1 MSYQLPPLI
10 WLRAFEAA
18 ARCNSFTL
26 ASQELNLTSAAVSHQ
41 VRSLEQHLDQK
52 LFERLPRSLRLTDMG
67 RAYLPSVRRAFDE
80 LSASTY
86 GLFGAKG
93 EQSII
98 VRCTAT
104 FAVSWL
110 IPRLKKFMQAYPNI
124 DIRLYT
130 AIWTEALNLEETDL
144 DIRFGDG
151 SWAGYHATLISN
163 EASIAVASPQVA
175 DKLTKADNLN
185 AALNEITFIQIMGC
199 EGRWNT
205 YLNAVI
211 NDFQPIAA
219 VQVDT
224 SLNALE
230 LAKTGI
236 GTALVQHSFAQPY
249 LESGDLVRIF
259 NHEMA
264 YDESHYLLIPDR
276 VARPKPEALL
286 FKDWLL
292 NEAKGIS

>member
-10 WLRAFEAA
+10 WLRAFEAS

-41 VRSLEQHLDQK
+41 VRSLEQHLEQK

-67 RAYLPSVRRAFDE
+67 RAYLPSVRRAFDQ
-80 LSASTY
+80 LSASTH

-93 EQSII
+93 EQSIT

-104 FAVSWL
+104 FSVSWL
-110 IPRLKKFMQAYPNI
+110 IPRVKKFRQLYPNI
-124 DIRLYT
+124 QIRLYT

-151 SWAGYHATLISN
+151 SWSGYHATLISN
-163 EASIAVASPQVA
+163 EASIAVASKSVA
-175 DKLTKADNLN
+175 ERIFSADNLSS
-185 AALNEITFIQIMGC
+185 ALSSIDFIQIMGC

-205 YLNAVI
+205 YLDEV
-211 NDFQPIAA
+211 FSGFRPQTPLH
-219 VQVDT
+219 VDT
-224 SLNALE
+224 SYSALE
-230 LAKTGI
+230 LAKSGV
-236 GTALVQHSFAQPY
+236 GMALVQHSFARAY
-249 LESGDLVRIF
+249 LDEGSLVKVF
-259 NHEMA
+259 SHEMT
-264 YDESHYLLIPDR
+264 YDESHYLLVPDR
-276 VARPKPEALL
+276 VVRPKPEALL

-292 NEAKGIS
+292 EEIRC